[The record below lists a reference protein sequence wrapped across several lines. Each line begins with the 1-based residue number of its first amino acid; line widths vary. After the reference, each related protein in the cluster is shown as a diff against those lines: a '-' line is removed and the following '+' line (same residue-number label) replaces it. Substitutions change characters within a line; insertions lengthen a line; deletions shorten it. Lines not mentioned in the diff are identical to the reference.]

1 MQVET
6 STVILGGF
14 ALITSAIT
22 VAGAVVGPILQSR
35 SRTREKQQE
44 FELARVQKAEDYARQ
59 DKVAADLLRRQDEI
73 AAKVERT
80 AQLAAENA
88 RIAAESAVKLEGK
101 VDGVHLLVNSNLTNE
116 KKKTLAVML
125 EIADL
130 KTTMG
135 KKPTPEF
142 LAEVEALKQELV
154 ERKRQDDIV
163 QKEQELSKL
172 KLETIKTEGDR
183 RAAAPVPSQ
192 QASALSRDNAQRL
205 DKLEAAPTPA
215 PPTLTPRPP
224 PPPIPV
230 PSVAITIEPVK
241 VADDRVAVAT
251 ERMAEAAEKTA
262 SAATETASAATKTAE
277 AATDK
282 KT

>member
-22 VAGAVVGPILQSR
+22 VAGAVIGPILQSR

-73 AAKVERT
+73 AAKVEQT
-80 AQLAAENA
+80 ARLAAENA
-88 RIAAESAVKLEGK
+88 RVAAESAVKLEGK

-135 KKPTPEF
+135 QKPTPEF

-172 KLETIKTEGDR
+172 KLDTIKTEGDR

-205 DKLEAAPTPA
+205 DKLEATPA
-215 PPTLTPRPP
+215 PPVLTPRPP
-224 PPPIPV
+224 PPPIPL